1 VRGRV
6 RSREAD
12 RSEAAL
18 EIGTAVVKSACA
30 IWLGDVGTVV
40 TSLSD
45 LLAKRVRSRLERHR
59 IELLFGRC
67 TEIVADKVLTL
78 LDHEFR
84 GVPDNELTA
93 AVLAVADTFDRA
105 GLTDQAL
112 VQADLDA
119 RLVERRLA
127 AARSAVLSQ
136 AGLSEPAVALYN
148 RVLRESCA
156 YLVEVVTTLPR
167 FEVGALTELLRRDT
181 AILDTLRGVLT
192 RLPERR
198 GPDDFAAD
206 YRRQVVNK
214 LDRME
219 MFGVTIGEAGRRYP
233 LSVAY
238 VSLTVLS
245 RGRAARRQDGWRY
258 STGLRV
264 EEALSEQSRV
274 LLVGEAGCGKT
285 TLLHWLAVRG
295 ARQDFRGPLADWNR
309 TVPFYLPL
317 RRFAEGDLPAP
328 EQFLDAVGRHIAQ
341 EMPPGWVHG
350 LLREGRAL
358 LLVDG
363 VDELREGVRRDAAR
377 DWLRD
382 LVAAFPKARYVVT
395 SRPAAVTDRWLAG
408 AGGGPGGGAGAGPGE
423 DFTTIEL
430 QPMSQSDMH
439 AFVRRWHDAM
449 SQEIADAE
457 ERDRLDGDER
467 ALLTVIEAD
476 RHLRA
481 LAINPLLCA
490 LLCALNRERNR
501 DLPRDRMEVYAAA
514 LEMLLGRRD
523 RARQIAAPVEL
534 TTTAQTI
541 LLQDLAFWL
550 LRNGWSD
557 APIERVK
564 EQIARSRRN
573 LPRVDATPWS
583 LLRYLLERSGLL
595 REPTAGRVDFIHRTF
610 QEYLAGKAAVEGD
623 EIGFLAANALDDQWR
638 EVVIMAAGHA
648 QPKQRDELLDKL
660 LHPSRHDFF
669 FGENRDKLSLI
680 AIACLQT
687 APQISPAQHAEIDQL
702 TRELIP
708 PKSMEAADSLAAAG
722 EMVLDVLAERPPRD
736 MYEAAAAIRTAALVG
751 GSDALTFISETAAR
765 YGAYPEVSGELI
777 RAWRVF
783 DAEAYAREVL
793 SKMPSLTSLSLV
805 DSTSLPGIVHL
816 RGLRILNL
824 EISQDTNDLTL
835 LAELPELATVSLGW
849 TTVLPSIAPLARA
862 PRLTTLELVG
872 RLEPADL
879 RPISAFPALTD
890 LRLIDS
896 SAHATSSLLAELPAR
911 PPGLRTLHIY
921 NWPFLETLAGL
932 ERWDGL
938 TKLDIAGCSG
948 LTDVSVIGKL
958 SGLESLY
965 LGGVRAAELVGL
977 RKLRRLR
984 KLTLAGWDEIDLTP
998 LAGMRDLTVYVSAGV
1013 RLRGAEVLGRG
1024 SSIAEM
1030 APGAAV
1036 TWPDVVSDG

>member
-1 VRGRV
+1 VGAV
-6 RSREAD
+6 GSREAD

-30 IWLGDVGTVV
+30 IWLGDAGTAVS
-40 TSLSD
+40 SLSD

-59 IELLFGRC
+59 IELLFGQC
-67 TEIVADKVLTL
+67 TDIVTDKVLAL

-84 GVPDNELTA
+84 GLAEGELNA
-93 AVLAVADTFDRA
+93 AVLAVADTFA
-105 GLTDQAL
+105 QAQLNDQAL
-112 VQADLDA
+112 VRADLDA

-127 AARSAVLSQ
+127 PARTAVLAA
-136 AGLSEPAVALYN
+136 AGLSEPAAALYN
-148 RVLRESCA
+148 RVLHESCA
-156 YLVEVVTTLPR
+156 YLVEVVTTLPS
-167 FEVGALTELLRRDT
+167 FQVGALTELLRRDT

-219 MFGVTIGEAGRRYP
+219 MFGVTLGEASRRYP

-245 RGRAARRQDGWRY
+245 HGQAARREDGWRF

-264 EEALSEQSRV
+264 EEALAKQNRV

-285 TLLHWLAVRG
+285 TLLHWLAVRA

-309 TVPFYLPL
+309 AVPFYVPL
-317 RRFAEGDLPAP
+317 RRYAEGDLPAP

-358 LLVDG
+358 VLVDG
-363 VDELREGVRRDAAR
+363 VDELREGVRRDTAR
-377 DWLRD
+377 DWLLE
-382 LVAAFPKARYVVT
+382 LVAAFPEARYVVT

-408 AGGGPGGGAGAGPGE
+408 TGQGE

-430 QPMSQSDMH
+430 QPMSQSDMR

-457 ERDRLDGDER
+457 ERDQLDGDER

-481 LAINPLLCA
+481 LAVNPLLCA
-490 LLCALNRERNR
+490 LLCALNRERSR

-523 RARQIAAPVEL
+523 RARQITSPMDL
-534 TTTAQTI
+534 TLTAQTI

-557 APIERVK
+557 APMERVK
-564 EQIARSRRN
+564 EQIARSRHN

-623 EIGFLAANALDDQWR
+623 EIGFLVANALDDQWR

-648 QPKQRDELLDKL
+648 QPKQRDELLDRL
-660 LHPSRHDFF
+660 LHPSRHDIL
-669 FGENRDKLSLI
+669 GESRDRLALI

-687 APQISPAQHAEIDQL
+687 APQISPDQHAEIEQL

-708 PKSMEAADSLAAAG
+708 PKSVDAAESLAAAG
-722 EMVLDVLAERPPRD
+722 EVVLDVLAERPPRD
-736 MYEAAAAIRTAALVG
+736 IYEAAASIRTAALIG
-751 GSDALTFISETAAR
+751 GPDGLAFIGAMAAR
-765 YGAYPEVSGELI
+765 YGGYHKVDEELI

-783 DAEAYAREVL
+783 DADEYARDVL
-793 SKMPSLTSLSLV
+793 SKVPSLTRLSLV

-816 RGLRILNL
+816 RALRELSLTIG
-824 EISQDTNDLTL
+824 QDASELSP
-835 LAELPELATVSLGW
+835 LAELADLEKVHLSWNVMLPPLG
-849 TTVLPSIAPLARA
+849 PLARV
-862 PRLTTLELVG
+862 PRLTSLALEG
-872 RLEPADL
+872 HPDTADL
-879 RPISAFPALTD
+879 RPLAGFPALTGLTLTGSAD
-890 LRLIDS
+890 HMSPSVLPRLP
-896 SAHATSSLLAELPAR
+896 ER
-911 PPGLRTLHIY
+911 PVT
-921 NWPFLETLAGL
+921 LETLKIEQWNLLETLTGV
-932 ERWDGL
+932 ERWTGL
-938 TKLDIAGCSG
+938 RNLYVIQCRELSDIAA
-948 LTDVSVIGKL
+948 IGEL
-958 SGLESLY
+958 DSLETLY
-965 LGGVRAAELVGL
+965 LDDLGTDELIG
-977 RKLRRLR
+977 LRRLR
-984 KLTLAGWDEIDLTP
+984 RLRTLYLPDWRDIDLTP
-998 LAGMRDLTVYVSAGV
+998 LAGMRGLTVHVPGTS
-1013 RLRGAEVLGRG
+1013 RPHGADLLGAG
-1024 SSIAEM
+1024 SS
-1030 APGAAV
+1030 
-1036 TWPDVVSDG
+1036 VVRM

>member
-1 VRGRV
+1 MG
-6 RSREAD
+6 SWKAD

-18 EIGTAVVKSACA
+18 EIGTAVVKAACA
-30 IWLGDVGTVV
+30 IWLGAVGTAVS
-40 TSLSD
+40 SLAD
-45 LLAKRVRSRLERHR
+45 LLANRVRSRLERHR
-59 IELLFGRC
+59 IELLFGQC
-67 TEIVADKVLTL
+67 ADIVADKVLAL

-84 GVPDNELTA
+84 GLPENELNA
-93 AVLAVADTFDRA
+93 AVLAVADTFAQAR
-105 GLTDQAL
+105 LNDQAL
-112 VQADLDA
+112 VRADLDA

-127 AARSAVLSQ
+127 PARAAVLAT
-136 AGLSEPAVALYN
+136 AGLNEPAVGLYN
-148 RVLRESCA
+148 RMLHESCA
-156 YLVEVVTTLPR
+156 YLVEVVTTLPQ
-167 FEVGALTELLRRDT
+167 FQVGALTELLRRDT

-198 GPDDFAAD
+198 GPDDFTAD

-219 MFGVTIGEAGRRYP
+219 MFGVTLGEASRRYP

-245 RGRAARRQDGWRY
+245 RGQGAARRDDGWRF

-264 EEALSEQSRV
+264 EEALAKQNRV

-285 TLLHWLAVRG
+285 TLLHWLAVRA

-309 TVPFYLPL
+309 TVPFYVPL
-317 RRFAEGDLPAP
+317 RRYAEGDLPAP

-358 LLVDG
+358 VLVDG

-377 DWLRD
+377 DWLRE
-382 LVAAFPKARYVVT
+382 LVAAFPEARYVVT
-395 SRPAAVTDRWLAG
+395 SRPAAVSDRWLAG
-408 AGGGPGGGAGAGPGE
+408 ESTRAG
-423 DFTTIEL
+423 FTTIEL
-430 QPMSQSDMH
+430 QPMSQSDMRS
-439 AFVRRWHDAM
+439 FVRRWHEAM

-481 LAINPLLCA
+481 LAVNPLLCA

-523 RARQIAAPVEL
+523 RARQIASPVEL
-534 TTTAQTI
+534 TITAQTI

-557 APIERVK
+557 APMERVK
-564 EQIARSRRN
+564 EQVARSRRN

-583 LLRYLLERSGLL
+583 LLRHLLERSGLL

-660 LHPSRHDFF
+660 LHPSRHDFY

-687 APQISPAQHAEIDQL
+687 APQISPEQHAEIDRL

-708 PKSMEAADSLAAAG
+708 PKSVDAAESLAAAG
-722 EMVLDVLAERPPRD
+722 EVVLDVLAERPPRN
-736 MYEAAAAIRTAALVG
+736 MYEAAASIRTAALIG
-751 GSDALTFISETAAR
+751 GPDALAFNGEMAAR
-765 YGAYPEVSGELI
+765 YGRYGKVSDELI

-783 DAEAYAREVL
+783 DADAYARDVL
-793 SKMPSLTSLSLV
+793 SKVPSLTNLLLV

-816 RGLRILNL
+816 RGLRRLNL
-824 EISQDTNDLTL
+824 EISQDTSDLTP
-835 LAELPELATVSLGW
+835 LAELPELEEVILGW
-849 TTVLPSIAPLARA
+849 GAVLPSIAPLAHA
-862 PRLTTLELVG
+862 PRLRALTLVG
-872 RLEPADL
+872 RLEAADL
-879 RPISAFPALTD
+879 RPISGCPSLAELV
-890 LRLIDS
+890 LVNS
-896 SAHATSSLLAELPAR
+896 SQHTAPGLLAELPER
-911 PPGLRTLHIY
+911 PPGLRTLHIRD
-921 NWPFLETLAGL
+921 WPFLETFAGL

-938 TKLDIAGCSG
+938 TALHITQCRGLLDISALGKIPSLEQLDIAE
-948 LTDVSVIGKL
+948 IG
-958 SGLESLY
+958 SY
-965 LGGVRAAELVGL
+965 ELVGL
-977 RKLRRLR
+977 RRLKRLR
-984 KLTLAGWDEIDLTP
+984 TLILRDWREIDLTP
-998 LAGMRDLTVYVSAGV
+998 LAGMRDLQVFVPGGA
-1013 RLRGAEVLGRG
+1013 RLHGAEVLGKG
-1024 SSIAEM
+1024 SSILGQDSAKP
-1030 APGAAV
+1030 ARR
-1036 TWPDVVSDG
+1036 PDLAGDGR

>member
-1 VRGRV
+1 VG
-6 RSREAD
+6 SREAD

-40 TSLSD
+40 SSLSD

-59 IELLFGRC
+59 IELLFGQC
-67 TEIVADKVLTL
+67 TDIVTDKVLAL

-84 GVPDNELTA
+84 GLPDNELNA
-93 AVLAVADTFDRA
+93 AVLAVADTFAQARLNDE
-105 GLTDQAL
+105 AL
-112 VQADLDA
+112 VRADLDA
-119 RLVERRLA
+119 RLVERQLAPARTAVLA
-127 AARSAVLSQ
+127 A
-136 AGLSEPAVALYN
+136 AGLSEPAAGLYN
-148 RVLRESCA
+148 RVLHESCA

-167 FEVGALTELLRRDT
+167 FQVGALTELLRRDT

-219 MFGVTIGEAGRRYP
+219 LFGVTLGEASRRYP

-245 RGRAARRQDGWRY
+245 HGQAARREDGWRF

-264 EEALSEQSRV
+264 EEALAKQNRV

-285 TLLHWLAVRG
+285 TLLHWLAVRA

-309 TVPFYLPL
+309 TVPFYVPL
-317 RRFAEGDLPAP
+317 RRYAEGDLPAP
-328 EQFLDAVGRHIAQ
+328 EQFLEAVGRHIAQ

-358 LLVDG
+358 VLVDG
-363 VDELREGVRRDAAR
+363 VDELREGVRRDAAH
-377 DWLRD
+377 DWLRE
-382 LVAAFPKARYVVT
+382 LVAAFPEARYVVT
-395 SRPAAVTDRWLAG
+395 SRPAAVTGRWQAG
-408 AGGGPGGGAGAGPGE
+408 AGGQGA
-423 DFTTIEL
+423 DFTAIEL
-430 QPMSQSDMH
+430 QPMSQSDMR

-481 LAINPLLCA
+481 LAVNPLLCA

-523 RARQIAAPVEL
+523 RARQIASPVEL
-534 TTTAQTI
+534 TITAQTI

-557 APIERVK
+557 APMERVK
-564 EQIARSRRN
+564 EQVARSRRN
-573 LPRVDATPWS
+573 LPRVDAAPWS

-660 LHPSRHDFF
+660 LHPSRHDFY

-687 APQISPAQHAEIDQL
+687 APQISPEQHAEIDQI

-708 PKSMEAADSLAAAG
+708 PKSVDAAESLAAAG
-722 EMVLDVLAERPPRD
+722 EVVLDVLAERPPRD
-736 MYEAAAAIRTAALVG
+736 MYEAAASIRTAALIG
-751 GSDALTFISETAAR
+751 GPDALAFNGKLAAR
-765 YGAYPEVSGELI
+765 YGRYEKVSQELI

-783 DAEAYAREVL
+783 DANAYARDVL
-793 SKMPSLTSLSLV
+793 SKVPALTNLWLV
-805 DSTSLPGIVHL
+805 DSTSLPGIVHI
-816 RGLRILNL
+816 RGLRKLNL
-824 EISQDTNDLTL
+824 EISQDTNDLSP
-835 LAELPELATVSLGW
+835 LAELPELAEVILGW
-849 TTVLPSIAPLARA
+849 SAALPSIAPLARA
-862 PRLTTLELVG
+862 PRLTTLTLVG
-872 RLEPADL
+872 RLVVTDL
-879 RPISAFPALTD
+879 RPITDYPALTE
-890 LRLIDS
+890 LLLIGS
-896 SAHATSSLLAELPAR
+896 SPHAAPGLLAELPDR
-911 PPGLRTLHIY
+911 PPGLRTLGIRD
-921 NWPFLETLAGL
+921 WPFLEALDGL

-938 TKLDIAGCSG
+938 TDLHITHCPE
-948 LTDVSVIGKL
+948 LTDISAIGKIP
-958 SGLESLY
+958 SLEQLH
-965 LGGVRAAELVGL
+965 LTEIGTDELVGL
-977 RKLRRLR
+977 RRLRRLR
-984 KLTLAGWDEIDLTP
+984 TLFLRDWREIDLTP
-998 LAGMRDLTVYVSAGV
+998 LAGMRDLKVFVPGGA
-1013 RLRGAEVLGRG
+1013 RLHGAEVLGRG
-1024 SSIAEM
+1024 SSILGQDSKKGRE
-1030 APGAAV
+1030 
-1036 TWPDVVSDG
+1036 VSGSGRRQVIDS